1 MSKKNKDDKNRWR
14 NITIAFRVSQ
24 GENDQINRM
33 VKLSGLTK
41 QEYLTSNMLK
51 QSFTVKGNPKV
62 YKGLKDTMMSLIEE
76 LKRINDASEVDSEL
90 MEVIKTAMAIYEGMK
105 EE

>member
-1 MSKKNKDDKNRWR
+1 MSRKNRDEKNRWR
-14 NITIAFRVSQ
+14 NITIGFRVSPQ
-24 GENDQINRM
+24 ENLQINRM

-51 QSFTVKGNPKV
+51 QAYIVKGNPKV
-62 YKGLKDTMMSLIEE
+62 YKGLKDTMIEIIEE
-76 LKRINDASEVDSEL
+76 LKRIEKASEIDSEF

-105 EE
+105 EV